1 MSFQACID
9 AAESKTRRRT
19 PNELLDVARSS
30 GYDWST
36 TAQESIDW
44 LSDH

>member
-9 AAESKTRRRT
+9 AAESKTQRRT

-36 TAQESIDW
+36 RVQESIDR